1 MAVLVADPSQR
12 LGYRRGAPEIKSHSW
27 FRGLRW
33 ALLRDEAA
41 PLMVVNPARAAED
54 AAAVA
59 GIGVDLEPLN
69 SVLAR

>member
-1 MAVLVADPSQR
+1 M
-12 LGYRRGAPEIKSHSW
+12 
-27 FRGLRW
+27 
-33 ALLRDEAA
+33 LRDEAA